1 MEFHLIG
8 YFKMSGDATEAQN
21 DLESFFED
29 VASDILCKGAP
40 KGCGAKLLSWSI
52 DSDRLNLEILSDRY
66 VRSHD
71 AMLRL
76 RKPLGGILG
85 KNHHIGIR
93 GIGVDEFTIKI
104 ESEKPLE
111 AKIPFVSSI
120 DYKEKMIVLK
130 LDVSEPE
137 IERRVPDRILAL
149 VEEKL
154 VEDYGGKGEHWEL
167 LWESE
172 PKDLKFDEDPT
183 QAMVKR
189 RWILHGSARGQ
200 WIFGPQ
206 VTKIYRTFEKIVE
219 EEIIAPL
226 GYEEMI
232 FPKLVTW
239 DVWKRSGHLKGIYP
253 EMYYICTPKTRDPK
267 FWEEVI
273 DYYKVTNEVPLDMI
287 KEKIDNPIGGMC
299 YAQCPPFWTF
309 LQGET
314 LPDDIFPVK
323 VFDRS
328 GTSHRY
334 ESGGIHGI
342 ERVDEFHRIELLWV
356 GTKEQVIEH
365 SEKLQERYKY
375 IFNDILDLQW
385 RNAWV
390 TPWFMAQEGLT
401 GLSETRE
408 AGTIDYEAVL
418 PYNGTWLEFQNLS
431 VNGDKYP
438 KGFNVKLQSKGDLWS
453 GCSGI
458 GMERWASVFLSQ
470 KGLDMKDWPEKFQ
483 EKVGELPEVFRFL

>member
-8 YFKMSGDATEAQN
+8 YFKMSGDVSGAFN
-21 DLESFFED
+21 DLESFFKD
-29 VASDILCKGAP
+29 TIPGLLNKGAP
-40 KGCGAKLLSWSI
+40 PDCGAKILSWSA
-52 DSDRLNLEILSDRY
+52 DGDLLRVEILSDRY

-76 RKPLGGILG
+76 RRPLAELLG
-85 KNHHIGIR
+85 KKHHIGIR
-93 GIGVDEFTIKI
+93 GIGIDEFTILI
-104 ESEKPLE
+104 ESEKPLD
-111 AKIPFVSSI
+111 ARIPFVSSI
-120 DYKEKMIVLK
+120 DYTDGKIILN
-130 LDVSEPE
+130 LSVSEAE
-137 IERRVPDRILAL
+137 IEKRVPDRIVTLID
-149 VEEKL
+149 EKL
-154 VEDYGGKGEHWEL
+154 VDYGGKAEHWEL

-172 PKDLKFDEDPT
+172 QKEFRFVDDPT
-183 QAMVKR
+183 QELMKR
-189 RWILHGSARGQ
+189 RWILHGSSRGQ

-206 VTKIYRTFEKIVE
+206 VTKVFRTFERVVL
-219 EEIIAPL
+219 EEILDPL
-226 GYEEMI
+226 GYSEMI
-232 FPKLVTW
+232 FPKMVTW
-239 DVWKRSGHLKGIYP
+239 DVWTRSGQAKSIYP
-253 EMYYICTPKTRDPK
+253 EMYYICAPKTRDPD

-273 DYYKVTNEVPLDMI
+273 DYYKVTGEVPLELI
-287 KEKIDNPIGGMC
+287 KEKIDYPLGGMC

-314 LPDDIFPVK
+314 LPDDIFPIK

-342 ERVDEFHRIELLWV
+342 ERVDEFHRIELVWI

-365 SEKLQERYKY
+365 SKKLQERYKY
-375 IFNDILDLQW
+375 IFNEVLDLQW

-401 GLSETRE
+401 GVSEVKE
-408 AGTIDYEAVL
+408 AGTIDYEAIL
-418 PYNGTWLEFQNLS
+418 PYNDTWLEFQNLS

-438 KGFNVKLQSKGDLWS
+438 KGFNVKLQSGKELWS

-458 GMERWASVFLSQ
+458 GLERWASAFFAQ
-470 KGLDMKDWPEKFQ
+470 KGLDKGDWPEAFSD
-483 EKVGELPEVFRFL
+483 KVGELPESFRFL

>member
-8 YFKMSGDATEAQN
+8 YFKMSGDVTVALK
-21 DLESFFED
+21 DLESFFEVGAPD
-29 VASDILCKGAP
+29 LLVKGAP
-40 KGCGAKLLSWSI
+40 KGCGAKLLSWSV
-52 DSDRLNLEILSDRY
+52 DGDKLYLEILSDRY

-71 AMLRL
+71 AMLRF
-76 RKPLGGILG
+76 RKPLAGILG
-85 KNHHIGIR
+85 KNYHIGIR
-93 GIGVDEFTIKI
+93 GIGIDKFTITI
-104 ESEKPLE
+104 ESEKALE
-111 AKIPFVSSI
+111 AKIPFVTSA
-120 DYKEKMIVLK
+120 DYEDGKITLE

-154 VEDYGGKGEHWEL
+154 VEDYGGKDEHWEL
-167 LWESE
+167 LWESNSKE
-172 PKDLKFDEDPT
+172 FKFDGDPT
-183 QAMVKR
+183 QEMVKR
-189 RWILHGSARGQ
+189 RWIRHGSARGQ

-219 EEIIAPL
+219 EEILGPL

-314 LPDDIFPVK
+314 LPDEIFPIK

-365 SEKLQERYKY
+365 SKRLQERYKY
-375 IFNDILDLQW
+375 IFNDLLDLQW

-408 AGTIDYEAVL
+408 AGTIDYEAIL

-438 KGFNVKLQSKGDLWS
+438 KGFNVKLQSKEDLWS

-458 GMERWASVFLSQ
+458 GMERWTSVFLSQ
-470 KGLDMKDWPEKFQ
+470 KGLDTKNWPETFQ
-483 EKVGELPEVFRFL
+483 EKVGELPEIFRFL